1 MVPTGTVAIADAA
14 SGSPIC
20 SAVLAANPDGSA
32 TGSCSP
38 TDDQFPSG
46 TALTSVSATSGGD
59 GSDLASLS
67 AGDAIFP
74 SPIRDRPEAPSGTV
88 CDGCHS
94 RSTGT
99 RAPLCTSKTNPA
111 TWRSDGSK
119 GHCSI
124 SAMSW
129 RNVAS

>member
-1 MVPTGTVAIADAA
+1 MVVPHSRGGRRHPPLKRGVVPTGTVAIADAA

-46 TALTSVSATSGGD
+46 TALTSVTATSGGD

-67 AGDAIFP
+67 AGDRHLP
-74 SPIRDRPEAPSGTV
+74 VTDP
-88 CDGCHS
+88 
-94 RSTGT
+94 
-99 RAPLCTSKTNPA
+99 
-111 TWRSDGSK
+111 
-119 GHCSI
+119 
-124 SAMSW
+124 
-129 RNVAS
+129 